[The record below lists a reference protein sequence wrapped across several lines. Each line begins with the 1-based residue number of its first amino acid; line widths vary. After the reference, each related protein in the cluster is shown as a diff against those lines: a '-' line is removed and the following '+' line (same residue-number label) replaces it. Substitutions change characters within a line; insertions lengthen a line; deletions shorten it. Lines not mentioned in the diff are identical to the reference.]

1 MLHKII
7 DEKQNAFVGGRN
19 MLDIVLI
26 ANAWWIM
33 QRGGSKNCLAFKVD
47 FEKTYDCVSLE
58 FLFYVMGRMTF
69 NSKWIS

>member
-33 QRGGSKNCLAFKVD
+33 QRGGSKIVLPLRLTLKRHMIVCLWN
-47 FEKTYDCVSLE
+47 
-58 FLFYVMGRMTF
+58 FYFT
-69 NSKWIS
+69 